1 MQSSRRP
8 DRRGITVLALVILI
22 IVAVLLVIF
31 LIRYLDSP
39 AASAQLPTVA
49 SPTASTV

>member
-1 MQSSRRP
+1 MRRSNRP

-31 LIRYLDSP
+31 LIRYLG
-39 AASAQLPTVA
+39 
-49 SPTASTV
+49 SPTAAAQVPAAAMAIASAV